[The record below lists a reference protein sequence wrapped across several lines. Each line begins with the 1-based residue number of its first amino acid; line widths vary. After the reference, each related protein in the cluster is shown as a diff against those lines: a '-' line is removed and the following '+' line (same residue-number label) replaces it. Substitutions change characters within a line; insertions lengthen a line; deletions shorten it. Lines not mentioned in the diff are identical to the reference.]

1 MLLASIHQLVL
12 WAEEGQGGGQALMFP
27 LMMLGIFVLF
37 WLIVIRPSM
46 RRQEA
51 ERQALFTGLEKNDRV
66 LTAGG
71 IYGIVVAISDKEDEM
86 TIKVEDNVRL
96 KMTRS
101 SVVKNLT
108 KEEKAREAAE
118 KSKEAAK

>member
-12 WAEEGQGGGQALMFP
+12 WAEDAQGGGQALMFP

-66 LTAGG
+66 LTSGG
-71 IYGIVVAISDKEDEM
+71 IYGTVVAISDKEDEM